1 MKAYRIVNLELG
13 MPAVS
18 DAIRRVGAEVRM
30 ARGHKIRLMKL
41 VHGYGSTGA
50 GGKLRPAVRR
60 ELDRL
65 IKLGWVKYYIP
76 GEKLS
81 IFDENT
87 RKAMDYCGE
96 LRGDPDLERH
106 NNGVTLVVL

>member
-1 MKAYRIVNLELG
+1 MKAYRMVNLELN
-13 MPAVS
+13 MPSVREAT
-18 DAIRRVGAEVRM
+18 RRVEAEVRM
-30 ARGHKIRLMKL
+30 ARGHKIRLLKL
-41 VHGYGSTGA
+41 VHGDGSTGA

-65 IKLGWVKYYIP
+65 QKLGYVKYYIP
-76 GEKLS
+76 GEALS

-87 RKAMDYCGE
+87 RRAMNLCGE
-96 LRGDPDLERH
+96 LRGDPDIDRH

>member
-76 GEKLS
+76 GETLS